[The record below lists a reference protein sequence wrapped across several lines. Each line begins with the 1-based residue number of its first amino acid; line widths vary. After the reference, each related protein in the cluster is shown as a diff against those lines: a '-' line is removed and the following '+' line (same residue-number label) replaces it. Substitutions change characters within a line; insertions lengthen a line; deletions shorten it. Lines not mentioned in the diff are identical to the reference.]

1 MKKKSFKITMVF
13 QVILFLIPI
22 ISLISVKLKKVKGKT
37 DNSNPVLIKQYRKM
51 IESSEI
57 CIPKNVYQTYKTPIP
72 KCIVESMDK
81 LKNQNKDF
89 NFYFFDDDMCRE
101 FIKEHFDSS
110 VLNAFDTLIPGA
122 YKADLWRYCIMYI
135 KGGIYIDCKYIMEKN
150 NTLNSLLDNE
160 YYVRDINSVTRDGE
174 EYIYQAILVSK
185 PKNELY
191 LKCIEKIVEN
201 VNSRNICRCDLD
213 VTGPRLF
220 ADKMQ
225 QNIDYLVDR
234 GKFNIIDLK
243 HIGKGDVTFNDKLF
257 MKIYKREEY
266 YSYIN
271 KNNRYGKIYP
281 KIYKTL

>member
-1 MKKKSFKITMVF
+1 MKKSFIITTS
-13 QVILFLIPI
+13 LLAIPI
-22 ISLISVKLKKVKGKT
+22 ILILNKKIYKKVDII
-37 DNSNPVLIKQYRKM
+37 DNSLFIKQYRKM

-57 CIPKNVYQTYKTPIP
+57 CIPKNVYQTYKSPIP
-72 KCIVESMDK
+72 KCIEESIDT

-89 NFYFFDDDMCRE
+89 NFYFFDDDMCRD
-101 FIKEHFDSS
+101 FIKEHFDNS

-160 YYVRDINSVTRDGE
+160 YYVRDILRKSGE
-174 EYIYQAILVSK
+174 YVYQAILVSK

-191 LKCIEKIVEN
+191 NKCIQKIVEN
-201 VNSRNICRCDLD
+201 INLRNVGRCDLD
-213 VTGPRLF
+213 VSGPRLF
-220 ADKMQ
+220 ADQMLE
-225 QNIDYLVDR
+225 NIDYLVKR

-243 HIGKGDVTFNDKLF
+243 NIGSGNITFNDKLF

-266 YSYIN
+266 YSHIN